1 MFLDRIEAK
10 LSHLIVDVWRKVYF
24 LLIKYN
30 LLSIVNQ
37 ESVTALMFNCAAAG
51 VESTKAADNDGPL
64 QTQSTGTPN
73 GNYSVKEKD
82 HVNSGFA

>member
-1 MFLDRIEAK
+1 MEAK
-10 LSHLIVDVWRKVYF
+10 LSHLVVDVWRKVYF

-37 ESVTALMFNCAAAG
+37 ESITAPTFNCAAAG
-51 VESTKAADNDGPL
+51 AESAKAADDDGPL
-64 QTQSTGTPN
+64 QTQSTGTLN

-82 HVNSGFA
+82 RVNSGFAW